1 MGKAMPDTQSMR
13 HLEALLRNSPLVRG
27 GFLGHDERPLE
38 EILQADQDT
47 LLRLGVTAGQI
58 AQRMAELTSEGK
70 SRFGAPVSIPPH
82 LTISSDEYKGRIDC
96 PWPDC
101 SRFDKR
107 VTTAC
112 RSDLGQCLRWT
123 DLNIHLIGD
132 HGFFEGRGS
141 AFRLEPDDLIRFLF

>member
-1 MGKAMPDTQSMR
+1 MSDTQTMR

-38 EILQADQDT
+38 EIMQTDRDVLR
-47 LLRLGVTAGQI
+47 RLGVTPERI
-58 AQRMAELTSEGK
+58 AQRMDELTAAGK
-70 SRFGAPVSIPPH
+70 SRFGSPVHLSDH
-82 LTISSDEYKGRIDC
+82 LTVTSEEYKGVIDC
-96 PWPDC
+96 PWPNC

-112 RSDLGQCLRWT
+112 RSDLGECLRWT
-123 DLNIHLIGD
+123 DLNIHLIGT

-141 AFRLEPDDLIRFLF
+141 AFRLEPEELIRFLF

>member
-1 MGKAMPDTQSMR
+1 MPDIQSIR
-13 HLEALLRNSPLVRG
+13 HLEVLLRNSPLVRG

-38 EILQADQDT
+38 EILQADMDT

-58 AQRMAELTSEGK
+58 AQRMTELTTIGK
-70 SRFGAPVSIPPH
+70 SRLGAPVSVPPH
-82 LTISSDEYKGRIDC
+82 LTISGEEYKGRIDC
-96 PWPDC
+96 PWPNC
-101 SRFDKR
+101 SRFDKC

-112 RSDLGQCLRWT
+112 HGDLGQCLRWT
-123 DLNIHLIGD
+123 DLNIHLIGE